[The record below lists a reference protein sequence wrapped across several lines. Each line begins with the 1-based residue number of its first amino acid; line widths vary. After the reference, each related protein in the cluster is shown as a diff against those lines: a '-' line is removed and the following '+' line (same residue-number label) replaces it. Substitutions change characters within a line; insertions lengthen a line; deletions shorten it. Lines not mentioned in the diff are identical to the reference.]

1 MMTASQMTMLLIQV
15 FGGLAIFVYGM
26 NIMSEGLQRA
36 AGEKMKSIL
45 RVFSSNR
52 LIAVFSGA
60 AVTAVVQ
67 SSSASTVMVI
77 GFINAGLLTLAQAI
91 GIIFGA
97 NIGTTVTAQIIAFD
111 ISWIVMPAIIAGV
124 VMGFFSKQRVTAWG
138 LVLLGLGLVFLGM
151 GIMGDELKALAS
163 QPAFVD
169 AFKFFKCSPVNGV
182 MPFGALLG
190 AIGVGIVTTC
200 LVQSSSACTG
210 IIIALAGSGVLDLY
224 TSIALVLGSNI
235 GTTIT
240 AQLAAIAANRVA
252 KQAALAHTLFNFLGV
267 IIAVISFCFV
277 KDNEPF
283 FFYIIKKV
291 SAGGDLPRQI
301 ANAHTVFN
309 VATTFILLPFIP
321 LLAKICEKVLPIR
334 TKKIKYQRLEEH
346 LLSTPSIALTQSS
359 SELRRM
365 LKKAWKMVNCAFN
378 IYDHNDA
385 ENRKM
390 VKELEEREE
399 RIDEK
404 QRAMTEYLQK
414 LMLRPLKPRQA
425 AMIPLL
431 LHCTNDAERIGDH
444 TAIIREMIENFL
456 ASEGTLSEEA
466 QKEFTLLRRKLAD
479 QAECAF
485 ALLKKYTEEEYRR
498 SCDLKAEIM
507 VLAEQYEIIHMN
519 RVKEG
524 KCVPESGLFY
534 LELIS
539 EIRKL
544 SRHFANITDRSPFI
558 SAEPE
563 HKDL

>member
-1 MMTASQMTMLLIQV
+1 MTASQMTMLLIQV

-26 NIMSEGLQRA
+26 NLMSEGLQRA
-36 AGEKMKSIL
+36 AGEKMRSVL

-52 LIAVFSGA
+52 FVAVLSGT

-77 GFINAGLLTLAQAI
+77 GFINAGLLTLTQAI

-111 ISWIVMPAIIAGV
+111 ISWIVMPSIIAGV
-124 VMGFFSKQRVTAWG
+124 VMSFLSRQQIIAWG

-151 GIMGDELKALAS
+151 GIMSSELKQLAS
-163 QPAFVD
+163 QPTFID
-169 AFKFFKCSPVNGV
+169 AFKFFKCTPVNGV
-182 MPFGALLG
+182 LPVGTLLG

-267 IIAVISFCFV
+267 MLAIISFYFII
-277 KDNEPF
+277 DGEPF
-283 FFYIIKKV
+283 FFYIIKKI
-291 SAGGDLPRQI
+291 SADGDLPRKI

-309 VATTFILLPFIP
+309 VGTTLILLPFIP
-321 LLAKICEKVLPIR
+321 LLAKICEKLLPIR

-346 LLSTPSIALTQSS
+346 LLDTPAIALTQSS

-378 IYDHNDA
+378 IYDNNDA
-385 ENRKM
+385 ENRQM
-390 VKELEEREE
+390 VKELEEREQ

-404 QRAMTEYLQK
+404 QKAITEYLQK
-414 LMLRPLKPRQA
+414 LMLRPLKPHQA

-456 ASEGTLSEEA
+456 ASEGVLSEEA
-466 QKEFTLLRRKLAD
+466 QKEFALLRKKLSL

-485 ALLKKYTEEEYRR
+485 TLLKKYTLEEFKKANE
-498 SCDLKAEIM
+498 LEAEIM
-507 VLAEQYEIIHMN
+507 LLAEQYENIHLT
-519 RVKEG
+519 RVKEK
-524 KCVPESGLFY
+524 KCQPESGLFY

-544 SRHFANITDRSPFI
+544 SRHFANITDRSRYI
-558 SAEPE
+558 SADPE
-563 HKDL
+563 YLEK